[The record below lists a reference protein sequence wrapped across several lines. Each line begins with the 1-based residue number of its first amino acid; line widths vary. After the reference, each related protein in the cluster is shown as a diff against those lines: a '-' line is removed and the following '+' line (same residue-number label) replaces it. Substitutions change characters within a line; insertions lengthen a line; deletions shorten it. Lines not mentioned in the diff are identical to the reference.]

1 LWLSRAHDWHP
12 IRLQRFWSPEDKLF
26 FDEWEVTKF
35 VQHGKLW
42 RVAEGTHR
50 YRDFREMKLPD
61 PKIKYSMDFK
71 VLEEKYGSDVDEQ
84 QFRFEIPAGAKVH
97 DDQKPEAEPP

>member
-1 LWLSRAHDWHP
+1 MPGIPSGCNGIWDAKDK
-12 IRLQRFWSPEDKLF
+12 FW

-50 YRDFREMKLPD
+50 YRDLKDRKSPD

-71 VLEEKYGSDVDEQ
+71 VLAEKYGSDVDEK
-84 QFRFEIPAGAKVH
+84 QFKFEIPGGR
-97 DDQKPEAEPP
+97 QSSRRR